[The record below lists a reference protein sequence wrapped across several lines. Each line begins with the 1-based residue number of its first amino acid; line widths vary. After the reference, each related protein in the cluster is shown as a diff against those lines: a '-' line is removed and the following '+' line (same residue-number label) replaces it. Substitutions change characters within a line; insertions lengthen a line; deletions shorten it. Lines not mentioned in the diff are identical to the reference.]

1 TPGDKVVTATNT
13 GCGSAVGSRSI
24 SLGDSSF
31 LSANFSF
38 SPGSPA
44 AGQIVNFDASS
55 TSGNPTNYAWDF
67 GDGTAGSG
75 QLTTH
80 AYAAQGAYIVHLTV
94 PRPGTGPGCNGSGIC
109 SSDSTKAVIVGNG
122 GPPLP
127 VADFTTNIPCINQFG
142 FEQCSG
148 STGVAVTL

>member
-1 TPGDKVVTATNT
+1 
-13 GCGSAVGSRSI
+13 
-24 SLGDSSF
+24 
-31 LSANFSF
+31 
-38 SPGSPA
+38 
-44 AGQIVNFDASS
+44 
-55 TSGNPTNYAWDF
+55 
-67 GDGTAGSG
+67 

-80 AYAAQGAYIVHLTV
+80 AYAADGAYIVHLTV
-94 PRPGTGPGCNGSGIC
+94 TRPGTGPGCNGSGIC

-148 STGVAVTL
+148 STGVAVTLTAAATTATTYAWDFGDGSTGSGQSLTHTWTHDGSYQVQLTVTNSRGTSTKTKT